1 MQKCKIPTLMT
12 SLLFH
17 VVFSQTSNDDHLDLE
32 RSDFVRSRDGQA
44 FVYVYLQIS
53 IYLVISPWKYP
64 VALEIVYNLL
74 DVKIRIQVPFL
85 RA

>member
-1 MQKCKIPTLMT
+1 MT

-53 IYLVISPWKYP
+53 IYLVISP
-64 VALEIVYNLL
+64 
-74 DVKIRIQVPFL
+74 
-85 RA
+85 

>member
-1 MQKCKIPTLMT
+1 MWYFPKQVMT
-12 SLLFH
+12 TILTWKGQISC
-17 VVFSQTSNDDHLDLE
+17 
-32 RSDFVRSRDGQA
+32 VRVMGKP
-44 FVYVYLQIS
+44 VYVYLQIS

>member
-1 MQKCKIPTLMT
+1 MGKP
-12 SLLFH
+12 
-17 VVFSQTSNDDHLDLE
+17 
-32 RSDFVRSRDGQA
+32 
-44 FVYVYLQIS
+44 VYVYLQIS

>member
-1 MQKCKIPTLMT
+1 MKKGKIPTLMT

-17 VVFSQTSNDDHLDLE
+17 VVFSQTSNDDHFDLE

-53 IYLVISPWKYP
+53 IYLVIT
-64 VALEIVYNLL
+64 LENTQWLQKKCTIC
-74 DVKIRIQVPFL
+74 
-85 RA
+85 